1 MGKLEIKKCSCGC
14 RHFCAVE
21 KVHNGAGAVTLVPEM
36 IQKYKKT
43 LVVADENTYSAFEF
57 AGGKIDGTAI
67 TKAIFPAIPILV
79 PDEAAIATVEKTLD
93 EQTEAIVGIGG
104 GTVNDLCKH
113 IAHTHGLYYIYV
125 ATAPSMDGYAS
136 DGAALI
142 LDGMKVTLKARPPHI
157 IICDTNILCNAP
169 IELIRAGVGDIL
181 GKFSCLNDWRLAHI
195 IKGEYFCNE
204 IYTRVYNCAKQVAD
218 NGQRIVN
225 REPLAIKQLAQA
237 LIDVGVE
244 MSYAGS
250 SRPASGSEHHLAH
263 FFEIYSLEHGKQH
276 RPHGI
281 DVGCAAYFTAL
292 LREKIIESSTE
303 LNFDFCQQSHFKP
316 LEQLLPRAY
325 EGIRQLQDRVGL
337 HGNATGNY
345 DMTQIKGVLKQAP
358 TAAETAKMLAAAGL
372 APNSLIDFYSK
383 ETVINALRYGKE
395 LKDRFTVLWLY
406 EYLGWEFTEL

>member
-1 MGKLEIKKCSCGC
+1 MEIKGCSCG
-14 RHFCAVE
+14 REHICAVE
-21 KVHNGAGAVTLVPEM
+21 QIYNECGSVLIVPKLME
-36 IQKYKKT
+36 KYKKAV
-43 LVVADENTYSAFEF
+43 VVADENTYSAFKS

-67 TKAIFPAIPILV
+67 TKAIFPAKPVLV

-93 EQTEAIVGIGG
+93 EQIEVIVGIGG

-303 LNFDFCQQSHFKP
+303 PSFDFCPQSHFEP
-316 LEQLLPRAY
+316 LEQLLSRAY

-358 TAAETAKMLAAAGL
+358 TAAETAKMLTAAGL
-372 APNSLIDFYSK
+372 APNSLVEFYGK
-383 ETVINALRYGKE
+383 ETVKNAIKYGKE

-406 EYLGWEFTEL
+406 EYLGWEMLNL